1 MTTCLVFLQFFFCYT
16 MIEKRRLIC
25 PLEKYRKKDL
35 MKNTITGHTVLTAL
49 LGSPVAHSISP
60 MMHNEAFQLLDL
72 DYAYLAF
79 DVSLDNLG
87 KVVEGLKIMNC
98 RGFNCTMPHKNLV
111 CEYVDHLS
119 DAATLIGAV
128 NTVVN
133 DNGIL
138 TGHNTDGVGYMQSV
152 KSAGYDIIGKNM
164 TLLGTGG
171 AATSICAQ
179 AALDGV
185 KKIDVFNRKGN
196 SFDKFQSFIDKLNKN
211 TNCKVSLYDIN
222 DTTTLR
228 QSLKDSCILTN
239 GTSVGMAPN
248 DDKSI
253 LTDTSLFHEGLIVSD
268 VIYNPEE
275 TLLMKLAKEQGCH
288 TFNGLYML
296 LYQGAEA
303 FKIWTG
309 KEMPIEPIKQ
319 KYFDR

>member
-1 MTTCLVFLQFFFCYT
+1 MR
-16 MIEKRRLIC
+16 E
-25 PLEKYRKKDL
+25 E
-35 MKNTITGHTVLTAL
+35 ITGHTVLTAL

-60 MMHNEAFQLLDL
+60 MMHNEAFRLLGL

-79 DVSLDNLG
+79 DVDLEHL
-87 KVVEGLKIMNC
+87 KIAVEGLKTMNC
-98 RGFNCTMPHKNLV
+98 RGFNCTMPHKTLV
-111 CEYVDHLS
+111 CEYVDHMS
-119 DAATLIGAV
+119 DAAKLIGAV

-138 TGHNTDGVGYMQSV
+138 TGHNTDGIGYMQSV
-152 KSAGYDIIGKNM
+152 KAAGFDIIGKTM
-164 TLLGTGG
+164 TLFGVGG
-171 AATSICAQ
+171 AATAILAQ

-185 KKIDVFNRKGN
+185 KKINVFNRTSD
-196 SFDKFQSFIDKLNKN
+196 SFQKAIPFIDKLNRETDCN
-211 TNCKVSLYDIN
+211 VALYDLA
-222 DTTTLR
+222 DETMLR
-228 QSLKDSCILTN
+228 NSLRESHILTN

-248 DDKSI
+248 TNATI
-253 LTDTSLFHEGLIVSD
+253 LADTSMFHEDLIVSD

-275 TLLMKLAKEQGCH
+275 TLLMKQAKAAGCR

-309 KEMPIEPIKQ
+309 KEMPVETIKK